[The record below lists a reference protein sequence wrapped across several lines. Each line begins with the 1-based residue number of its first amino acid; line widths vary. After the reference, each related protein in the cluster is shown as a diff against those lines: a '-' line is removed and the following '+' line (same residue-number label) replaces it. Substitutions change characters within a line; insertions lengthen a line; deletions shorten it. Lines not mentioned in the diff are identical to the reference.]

1 LSKEDR
7 PAGNDRR
14 VVKGAF
20 MRKSESD
27 EMKGQSRFAMDQGTG
42 VQAAVEP
49 KRPSI
54 LVVTRKGHMDEP
66 VMDYA
71 LNVAERLGYRLLAA
85 YVNTLPK
92 YRDGG
97 ERNRRFAAAVKES
110 AALFQARADK
120 RRIGFEHMEEMG
132 KVGEAVSRLCHAAKR
147 VEFVVIDHGIRM
159 EDAASKSPVPVFSVI
174 YAKPKELRRDR
185 SLNMEHHNPGDY
197 AMSVKSRKRHV
208 SRTLIFGALAAGLY
222 AAVFTNSASIMTYF
236 TKGGVYAL
244 LPVATVFVFSYV
256 HGSFTSNFWSALGIE
271 GSKTASQKAPQKSG
285 EAVAT
290 DRTRKDA
297 RPRAQVNA

>member
-1 LSKEDR
+1 ML
-7 PAGNDRR
+7 
-14 VVKGAF
+14 
-20 MRKSESD
+20 KSESA
-27 EMKGQSRFAMDQGTG
+27 EMMRQSRIATDQDSDAKTVGG
-42 VQAAVEP
+42 PRE
-49 KRPSI
+49 PSI

-71 LNVAERLGYRLLAA
+71 LNVAERLGYRVLAA

-120 RRIGFEHMEEMG
+120 RRIGFERVEETG

-159 EDAASKSPVPVFSVI
+159 EEAASKSPVPVFSVI
-174 YAKPKELRRDR
+174 YAKPKEPRRSR
-185 SLNMEHHNPGDY
+185 NVNMEHHNLGDY

-256 HGSFTSNFWSALGIE
+256 HGSFTGNFWSALGIE
-271 GSKTASQKAPQKSG
+271 GSKASSQKAPRKSG
-285 EAVAT
+285 EAVAS

-297 RPRAQVNA
+297 RPRARVNA